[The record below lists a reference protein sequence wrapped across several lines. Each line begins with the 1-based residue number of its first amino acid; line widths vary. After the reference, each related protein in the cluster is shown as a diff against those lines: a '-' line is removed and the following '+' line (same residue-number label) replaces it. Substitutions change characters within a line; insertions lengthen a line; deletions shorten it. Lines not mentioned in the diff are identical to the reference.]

1 MPRPEGQIAWGQEHE
16 NDRAQMVVVCAP
28 SISKSMGAL
37 HPAGALYA
45 RPVHIDQ
52 ARDAHASFVA
62 ILRRRGVETHD
73 VREILGRDADW
84 NVGERVKLE
93 KLAASRLT
101 YQLVGGLVDDV
112 DDKTKYYVSDE
123 YKTSVLAEMDVNQ
136 LVDIVLTNPTVTVSN
151 TQRDT
156 GCIAEYSFSP
166 LTNIVFTRDQQVT
179 TAKGVVF
186 CRLRSAQRQREVEV
200 LEFCMRKQGVNVLG
214 RVAEGYLE
222 GGDFFPCGREM
233 CFVGVGP
240 RSDTRA
246 VHWMMKADLFGTERV
261 VVVRDEIDKHQ
272 DRMHLDCVFSIVG
285 QRCCLL
291 FDGIVQKVP
300 SLRRTVDMYKRTDDN
315 SSSSLGSYAFVESES
330 KVEFVD
336 FLTSHDFQVISI
348 SANEQLR
355 YGCNVL
361 NLGDGALIS
370 SERQSARKI
379 ATHPAFKGTVEYL
392 DFSPVTAMYGGLHCS
407 SQVVSRK
414 SHVLNDEYV
423 K

>member
-1 MPRPEGQIAWGQEHE
+1 MHRPEGQTAWGQEHE
-16 NDRAQMVVVCAP
+16 NDRARMVVVCAP

-62 ILRRRGVETHD
+62 TLRRRGVETHD

-84 NVGERVKLE
+84 NVGERVSLE
-93 KLAASRLT
+93 ELAATRLT
-101 YQLVGGLVDDV
+101 YQLVGGQGDV
-112 DDKTKYYVSDE
+112 DDMTKHYVSDA
-123 YKTSVLAEMDVNQ
+123 YKKSVLAEMDVNQ
-136 LVDIVLTNPTVTVSN
+136 LVDIVLTNPTVTVSS
-151 TQRDT
+151 TQLDT
-156 GCIAEYSFSP
+156 GCLAEYSFSP

-179 TAKGVVF
+179 TAKGVVI

-200 LEFCMRKQGVNVLG
+200 LEFCLRKLGVNVVG

-240 RSDTRA
+240 RSDA
-246 VHWMMKADLFGTERV
+246 GSVHWMMKNDLFGTERV

-285 QRCCLL
+285 RRCCVL
-291 FDGIVQKVP
+291 FDGIVQKDP
-300 SLRRTVDMYKRTDDN
+300 SLRRTVDMYKRSTDN
-315 SSSSLGSYAFVESES
+315 SSRSFGSYVFVEAES
-330 KVEFVD
+330 NVEFVD
-336 FLTSHDFQVISI
+336 FLKSNDFQVIPL
-348 SANEQLR
+348 SADEQLG

-361 NLGDGALIS
+361 NLGDGELIS

-379 ATHPAFKGTVEYL
+379 ATHPAFKGTVEFL
-392 DFSPVTAMYGGLHCS
+392 DFSAVTAMYGGLHCS

-414 SHVLNDEYV
+414 SHELKDGYAT
-423 K
+423 